1 MLNRDSIRDGIV
13 YKMLQENQHLNNIAP
28 RTEEERAASLNATLA
43 QAPAGT
49 LDGDVWVFGYGSL
62 VWNPA
67 FEYAE
72 KRRGR
77 IYGFHRAYCIW
88 THLGRGTPDNPGL
101 MLALDRGG
109 SCCGAAFRIARDKLE
124 EELSIL
130 WAREMAMNSYVPAW
144 VTVHT
149 DAGPANGLTFTID
162 RSHERYVG
170 RLPPDIA
177 AKHLA
182 FAEGYLG
189 TSAEYLENTVA
200 HLEELGIRDANLL
213 DLHRRVTA
221 LRRKEPIGE

>member
-13 YKMLQENQHLNNIAP
+13 YKMLQQHQHLNNGVPKTA
-28 RTEEERAASLNATLA
+28 EERAASLNATLA
-43 QAPAGT
+43 QAPAGA

-77 IYGFHRAYCIW
+77 IYGFRRAYCIW
-88 THLGRGTPDNPGL
+88 THLGRGTPENPGL

-109 SCCGAAFRIARDKLE
+109 SCCGAGFRIEQDKLE

-130 WAREMAMNSYVPAW
+130 WAREMAMNSYIPAW
-144 VTVHT
+144 VTIHT
-149 DAGPANGLTFTID
+149 EAGPVSGLTFTID
-162 RSHERYVG
+162 RNHERYVG
-170 RLPPDIA
+170 RLPPDIVA
-177 AKHLA
+177 GHLA
-182 FAEGYLG
+182 TAEGYLG

-200 HLEELGIRDANLL
+200 HLEELGIRDASLL
-213 DLHRRVTA
+213 DLHRRVA
-221 LRRKEPIGE
+221 LLRAK

>member
-13 YKMLQENQHLNNIAP
+13 YKMLQQHPHLNNAAP
-28 RTEEERAASLNATLA
+28 KTAEERAASLNDTLA
-43 QAPAGT
+43 LAPAGT

-77 IYGFHRAYCIW
+77 ISGFHRAYCIW
-88 THLGRGTPDNPGL
+88 TNLGRGTPENPGL

-109 SCCGAAFRIARDKLE
+109 SCCGAAFRVTPDKLR

-130 WAREMAMNSYVPAW
+130 WSREMAMNNYIPAW
-144 VTVHT
+144 VNVYTEQ
-149 DAGPANGLTFTID
+149 GPVSGLTFTID

-170 RLPPDIA
+170 RLPADIIA
-177 AKHLA
+177 GHLA
-182 FAEGYLG
+182 TAEGYLG
-189 TSAEYLENTVA
+189 TSADYLEKVVA
-200 HLEELGIRDANLL
+200 GLDELGIRDAKLL
-213 DLHRRVTA
+213 DVHRRVTL
-221 LRRKEPIGE
+221 LREVQSGK